1 VRSTSVGAAL
11 NARTGAVKWVYNPK
25 SYQSGTTAM
34 SARWNQRGVA
44 YWTDGTDERIFW
56 GTGDGYLIAVDPRPA
71 APPPV
76 SARTAAW
83 I

>member
-1 VRSTSVGAAL
+1 
-11 NARTGAVKWVYNPK
+11 
-25 SYQSGTTAM
+25 M